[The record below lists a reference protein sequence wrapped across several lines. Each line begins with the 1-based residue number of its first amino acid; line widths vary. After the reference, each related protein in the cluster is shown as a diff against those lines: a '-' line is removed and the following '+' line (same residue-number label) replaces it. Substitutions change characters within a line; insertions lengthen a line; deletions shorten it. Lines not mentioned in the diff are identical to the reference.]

1 MSPVLY
7 FEKCVLF
14 LVVIFQILMLKDL
27 LVGSLEDANLLV
39 LTRNMTDKDR
49 SLKDQ

>member
-7 FEKCVLF
+7 FEICVLF
-14 LVVIFQILMLKDL
+14 LVLIFQILMLKDL

-49 SLKDQ
+49 SLKNQ